1 MRVLAVSAAGVLG
14 GAERVLLDWLRAL
27 PGETA
32 LAAPEG
38 ALLDAAGQAVP
49 PRGGLPAAA
58 DARASAALATLPL
71 ADRPLRR
78 RGRTAAAARDLA
90 AFGREVS
97 ALAAERRPD
106 VVVLSGLRP
115 LLATAALPLAGAR
128 RLALLHDLPPAAP
141 GAARLIAAACR
152 RADAIVATSGAIA
165 RGADPAGRRLGVTT
179 VIHPGVDLD
188 HWAGPPPPAD
198 GPPRALVLG
207 ALVPWKRVDLALE
220 IAALLPDLHL
230 EIAGKPLTGDPPAHH
245 RALRTR
251 ARASDLRGRVRF
263 RGSVADPRPALA
275 RAHLLLHCA
284 DAEPYGLAI
293 VEALAAGRPVAAPAA
308 GGPLEILTPA
318 CGRLYAP
325 GDAAAGAAAVTEL
338 LADAGAPAAAR
349 ERAGA
354 FRAQDAAARFAA
366 VTAHLAGS
374 PVPVP

>member
-27 PGETA
+27 PADTA

-38 ALLDAAGQAVP
+38 ALLDAARTERP
-49 PRGGLPAAA
+49 SAAA
-58 DARASAALATLPL
+58 DTSAGGAARPSAALTTLPL

-78 RGRTAAAARDLA
+78 RGRSAAAARDLA
-90 AFGREVS
+90 ALGREVS
-97 ALAAERRPD
+97 ALVAGRRPD

-115 LLATAALPLAGAR
+115 LLATAPVPLAGAR

-141 GAARLIAAACR
+141 GAARLTAAACR

-179 VIHPGVDLD
+179 VIHPGVDLG
-188 HWAGPPPPAD
+188 HWAGPPPPAG

-220 IAALLPDLHL
+220 IAARVAGLELELAGEPLP
-230 EIAGKPLTGDPPAHH
+230 GDPPEHAQ
-245 RALRTR
+245 ALRER
-251 ARASDLRGRVRF
+251 AVAADLRDRVRF
-263 RGSVADPRPALA
+263 LGALADPRPALA

-318 CGRLYAP
+318 CGRLYPP

-354 FRAQDAAARFAA
+354 FRAQEAAARFAS
-366 VTAHLAGS
+366 VTARLAAH
-374 PVPVP
+374 